1 MLTMATAPQSAPS
14 NPNPDR
20 CVYCCEDIAPGDGV
34 RVERA
39 GRYRKWTYRHPG
51 CPDAPETKTAATSYE
66 DKLAEAEEIR
76 AKQDPNLYGAYRD
89 ALPTCENCGEV
100 LDGVDSVQMS
110 GSVGVGCNHCIP
122 ESEW

>member
-1 MLTMATAPQSAPS
+1 MLTMATVKQA
-14 NPNPDR
+14 
-20 CVYCCEDIAPGDGV
+20 
-34 RVERA
+34 
-39 GRYRKWTYRHPG
+39 
-51 CPDAPETKTAATSYE
+51 TKADSYQ
-66 DKLAEAEEIR
+66 DKLDEAEKIR
-76 AKQDPNLYGAYRD
+76 LKQDSNLYGAYRD

>member
-1 MLTMATAPQSAPS
+1 MAGRANMLTMATVKQA
-14 NPNPDR
+14 
-20 CVYCCEDIAPGDGV
+20 
-34 RVERA
+34 
-39 GRYRKWTYRHPG
+39 
-51 CPDAPETKTAATSYE
+51 TKADSYQ
-66 DKLAEAEEIR
+66 DKLDEAEKIR
-76 AKQDPNLYGAYRD
+76 LKQDPNLYGAYRD